1 MDLVHRLRDLLHCI
15 KCQIT
20 SKISPLSKQ
29 INFCLLFT
37 LRSLEFRLSVNKN
50 IIPKA
55 FLVGCSNQKPQSHN
69 SSSSTSSKPVNKNI
83 IPKAPK
89 PNIHKKYPCLT
100 LMTIPSQ
107 FCGTWYRSD
116 PFSKKARKL
125 VITNHLI
132 NDSVLYKKIDKFKLN
147 HNSAK
152 QNKEYAGD
160 IHSAIFRDAKTALKY
175 RKYVFSKVN

>member
-1 MDLVHRLRDLLHCI
+1 MKKLIPIILASLL
-15 KCQIT
+15 
-20 SKISPLSKQ
+20 
-29 INFCLLFT
+29 
-37 LRSLEFRLSVNKN
+37 
-50 IIPKA
+50 
-55 FLVGCSNQKPQSHN
+55 LVGCSQQKPQSHN